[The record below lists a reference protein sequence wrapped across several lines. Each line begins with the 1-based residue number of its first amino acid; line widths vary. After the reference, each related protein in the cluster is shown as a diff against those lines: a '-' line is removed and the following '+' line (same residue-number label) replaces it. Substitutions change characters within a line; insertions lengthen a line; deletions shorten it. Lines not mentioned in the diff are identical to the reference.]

1 MESNIYE
8 IIRIII
14 DALLVFGGFGAFIV
28 YWWQKRNEK
37 SDAASLVVLQ
47 IEDLTYKLLEVNDMI
62 VDGMINETSF
72 YETLDIINDNQ
83 WEKYKH
89 LFVNKIDSFS
99 YKIIN
104 SFYEYTLSIKEQLS
118 LAKRLQQN
126 QYFNIQGMLDSN
138 CNAILMDN
146 LNKSMINLKDL
157 TENIPTSNNNDEMTK
172 SLISNNITSEEDINY
187 SKIYQRCNA
196 TKDIFKKIINCDP
209 YILYI
214 PKQIAVTLTKQLTKV
229 NSLDVIGCEGY
240 KKLKKIA
247 KIK

>member
-146 LNKSMINLKDL
+146 LNKSMINLKEL
-157 TENIPTSNNNDEMTK
+157 TENVPTSNNNDEMIK
-172 SLISNNITSEEDINY
+172 LLISNNITSEEDINY

-196 TKDIFKKIINCDP
+196 TKDILKKIINCDP

-229 NSLDVIGCEGY
+229 NSLDIIGCEGY